1 MAEISIIV
9 LLLVGIGY
17 GLFLFMKPSQKPIA
31 PAAVQEEEDEVMM
44 AEEYNVIDEAQ
55 DGTDPKDGAEL
66 SEVEA
71 SMIEAEEDAIDELRK
86 GEEHLAALRELG
98 YKTGAQD
105 NAPGE
110 EERRED
116 VVADTEE
123 DGRKYYPASGQGRQ
137 DPFEYQPNNI

>member
-1 MAEISIIV
+1 
-9 LLLVGIGY
+9 
-17 GLFLFMKPSQKPIA
+17 
-31 PAAVQEEEDEVMM
+31 
-44 AEEYNVIDEAQ
+44 
-55 DGTDPKDGAEL
+55 
-66 SEVEA
+66 
-71 SMIEAEEDAIDELRK
+71 MIEAEEDAIDELKK

-110 EERRED
+110 DERRED